1 MHVRILLACL
11 LGLPAC
17 TLTTVES
24 SSRHVESAHDS
35 EVSRVD
41 DAVANR
47 VKVVQND
54 SIGCPTEVL
63 GTVDVHEEVKN
74 EAEALTVL
82 RRRAAALGAEAVLG
96 VEFHHG
102 EGGGEE
108 THLSGM
114 AVRCNDLIKGREYD
128 VISDIEVTGQMEH
141 DEAAFATLRQ
151 RAVALHAD
159 RITDVHFEH
168 GEGEGKPTRLTGKA
182 IRFRAPRSSGLR

>member
-1 MHVRILLACL
+1 MRVLFLFACL

-17 TLTTVES
+17 SITTVES
-24 SSRHVESAHDS
+24 SSRHAETRHEP
-35 EVSRVD
+35 EVRVD

-47 VKVVQND
+47 VKVVQNETM
-54 SIGCPTEVL
+54 GCPTEVL

-74 EAEALTVL
+74 EAQALVVL

-114 AVRCNDLIKGREYD
+114 AVRCKDLIQGRAYEVMGEID
-128 VISDIEVTGQMEH
+128 VAGRMGHED
-141 DEAAFATLRQ
+141 DAFDDLRR
-151 RAVALHAD
+151 RARALRAD
-159 RITDVHFEH
+159 LITDIHFEH
-168 GEGEGKPTRLTGKA
+168 GEGEGKATHLTGKA
-182 IRFRAPRSSGLR
+182 IRFRTSASR

>member
-1 MHVRILLACL
+1 MRVHLLVACL

-17 TLTTVES
+17 SITTVES
-24 SSRHVESAHDS
+24 AGRHAESPHDS
-35 EVSRVD
+35 EVSTVD

-47 VKVVQND
+47 VKVVQNE
-54 SIGCPTEVL
+54 SIDCPTEVL

-74 EAEALTVL
+74 QAEALAVL

-102 EGGGEE
+102 EGGAEA

-114 AVRCNDLIKGREYD
+114 AVRCKDLLHGREYD
-128 VISDIEVTGQMEH
+128 VVGDIDVAGQMGHEE
-141 DEAAFATLRQ
+141 DAFATLKQ
-151 RAVALHAD
+151 RARALHAD
-159 RITDVHFEH
+159 LITDIRFEH

-182 IRFRAPRSSGLR
+182 IRLRAPRSSGLR